1 MLLDSLKLFNS
12 NAFKLY
18 IYTSID
24 PYLYIYRPISIH
36 LSTLSIHFII
46 CIFTYILIDVC
57 YSCRK
62 EILNMSRNV
71 KERENNMLI
80 VKDNALIN
88 ASYNLEL
95 VEQRLILL
103 AIIEARENGKGINAN
118 DPLTIHASTYIQTF
132 NVEKHSAYMSLKEAC
147 KSLFARQFSYSEIN
161 KNGNLTQYTS
171 RWVSKIGYTK
181 NEATVEI
188 IFAPDVVPLITRLE
202 EHFTSYELEQVA
214 QLQSKYAT
222 RLYEILIAWR
232 STGKTPIFSIDEFRK
247 QIGVIDSEYKII
259 SNFKLRVLEPS
270 IKQINDLTDITV
282 SYEQH
287 KKGRT
292 ITGFSFRFKQKQLAK
307 KIESKRDPNTPD
319 FFIKMTDSQRHLFA
333 NKMSEMPEMSAY
345 SQGTESYQ
353 QFAIRIADMLL
364 QPKKFRELYPILE
377 KAGFKE

>member
-1 MLLDSLKLFNS
+1 
-12 NAFKLY
+12 
-18 IYTSID
+18 
-24 PYLYIYRPISIH
+24 
-36 LSTLSIHFII
+36 
-46 CIFTYILIDVC
+46 V
-57 YSCRK
+57 
-62 EILNMSRNV
+62 SRNV
-71 KERENNMLI
+71 EQEKNMLI

-118 DPLTIHASTYIQTF
+118 DPLTVHASTYIQTF
-132 NVEKHSAYMSLKEAC
+132 NVEKHSAYTSLKEAC
-147 KSLFARQFSYSEIN
+147 KSLFARQFSYEEIN

-232 STGKTPIFSIDEFRK
+232 STGKTPVLTINEFRK

-270 IKQINDLTDITV
+270 IKQINDLTDIDVT
-282 SYEQH
+282 YEQH

-292 ITGFSFRFKQKQLAK
+292 ITGFSFNFKQKQQAK
-307 KIESKRDPNTPD
+307 KIETNRDPDTAD
-319 FFIKMTDSQRHLFA
+319 LFKKMTDAQRHMFSHKL
-333 NKMSEMPEMSAY
+333 SEMPEMSRY
-345 SQGTESYQ
+345 SQGTESYS
-353 QFAIRIADMLL
+353 QFAIRIAEMLL
-364 QPKKFRELYPILE
+364 QPEKFRELYPLLE
-377 KAGFKE
+377 KAGFK